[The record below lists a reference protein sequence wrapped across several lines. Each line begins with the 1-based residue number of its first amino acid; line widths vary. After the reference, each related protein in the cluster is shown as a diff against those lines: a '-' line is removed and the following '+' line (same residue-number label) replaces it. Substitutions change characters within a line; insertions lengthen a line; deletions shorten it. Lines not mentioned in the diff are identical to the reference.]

1 MSDDLA
7 KKINQIK
14 KQVNGAKA
22 LKQATDS
29 SPPKKDKSHLKGF
42 STPGLQQAQVIARV
56 GGVHNDSE
64 SLVVIIDGLFDRLKN
79 GANEQE
85 IELTLHGQIAML
97 NTLAAHFMKKAIGAY
112 DSPEILQSLPQ
123 IPLELANISIKCQ
136 AEMRRCIELLHEL
149 KNPRKPSQF
158 IKTYVNN
165 QLNELQIQQQEIREE
180 LEATKNA
187 KMDPRSKDQT
197 GRSDSA
203 VETLEEFNGTNV
215 P

>member
-1 MSDDLA
+1 MTDDLA

-42 STPGLQQAQVIARV
+42 TTPGMAQAQVMARI

-64 SLVVIIDGLFDRLKN
+64 SLVVIIDGLFDRLN
-79 GANEQE
+79 SANEQE

-97 NTLAAHFMKKAIGAY
+97 NTLGAHFMKKAITAY
-112 DSPEILQSLPQ
+112 DSPEILETLPQ
-123 IPLELANISIKCQ
+123 IPSELASLSLKCQ
-136 AEMRRCIELLHEL
+136 TEMRRCIELLNEL

-165 QLNELQIQQQEIREE
+165 QLNQLQTRQEEIEQQLEASKYAQMDTRSKGEAIADDPE
-180 LEATKNA
+180 LEA
-187 KMDPRSKDQT
+187 
-197 GRSDSA
+197 
-203 VETLEEFNGTNV
+203 VEQFNGTSDG
-215 P
+215 